1 MARKPLGVLFGGKSN
16 EYEVSLLSA
25 AAVLPE
31 LDSAG
36 IPRNALRADRDGR
49 LFLFTGD
56 ATAIASGAADDP
68 AALSPAS
75 FTRGGVLLQNG
86 TAIPLSG
93 VLPAVHGGMTED
105 GRLQGMLDW
114 LAIPYAGSGAEA
126 CAVTMNKALTKTVLS
141 SVGVP
146 TAGGFALSVEDDGD
160 AIRRVEGALPYPVF
174 VKPARSGSSVGAGI
188 ARNRAEL
195 AARINVAAKTD
206 RLVLFEPLV
215 VGREIE
221 VGVLADENGRPVA
234 TPPGELFFDAGF
246 YDYETKY
253 AIGAKTRVPADL
265 PAALSETLR
274 ELALTAFR
282 ALGCRH
288 FARVD
293 FFLPE
298 NGGPILNEVNALP
311 GLTEKSMF
319 PRLAAAAGVPFPAL
333 VRRLAAFATE
343 ATA

>member
-36 IPRNALRADRDGR
+36 IPRIALRADRDGR

-126 CAVTMNKALTKTVLS
+126 CAVTMNKALTKTVLA

-146 TAGGFALSVEDDGD
+146 TAGGLALSVDGDD
-160 AIRRVEGALPYPVF
+160 AIRRVEGTLPYPVF

-188 ARNRAEL
+188 ARDRAEL

-221 VGVLADENGRPVA
+221 VGVLADENGVPSA

-253 AIGAKTRVPADL
+253 AIGAKTRVPALL

-274 ELALTAFR
+274 GLALTAFR

-311 GLTEKSMF
+311 GLTGKSMF

>member
-31 LDSAG
+31 LDGAG
-36 IPRNALRADRDGR
+36 IPRIALRAERDGR

-126 CAVTMNKALTKTVLS
+126 CAVTMNKALTKTVLA

-146 TAGGFALSVEDDGD
+146 TAGGLALSVDGDD
-160 AIRRVEGALPYPVF
+160 AIRRVEGTLPYPVF

-221 VGVLADENGRPVA
+221 VGVLADENGVPVA

-253 AIGAKTRVPADL
+253 AVGAKTRVPALL